1 MVYKLLLVCDE
12 LSKET
17 EKRIWGP
24 IKKLV
29 MPETAK
35 LVSTDFTRVSAM
47 TDWKLKTSTTKKPL
61 VFHYRQFKKHC

>member
-35 LVSTDFTRVSAM
+35 LVINRFYKSISHDRLEI
-47 TDWKLKTSTTKKPL
+47 KNINNQKTLGLSLQT
-61 VFHYRQFKKHC
+61 V